1 MTRFTPQLVT
11 HHTVSDTIREEE
23 RHQRRRAAR
32 LLCLWLANQPL
43 VVIAFMVTMSVVT
56 ANLFSLAWVVPNGL
70 PVMGALGSLMLALLA
85 LLQLFR
91 LEPGYEVRDFLPRVF
106 AKKFGW

>member
-1 MTRFTPQLVT
+1 MTRPAVH
-11 HHTVSDTIREEE
+11 HHTIRDTIREEE
-23 RHQRRRAAR
+23 RHQQRRAGR
-32 LLCLWLANQPL
+32 LLCLWLVNQPL
-43 VVIAFMVTMSVVT
+43 VVIAFMVTMGIVT

-70 PVMGALGSLMLALLA
+70 PVMGALGTLMLTLLC